1 MTTQVLEYLIAI
13 EEEHSLTRAAER
25 FYLSQPSLSYHLAKA
40 EQELNVKLFQKKGR
54 SLLPTED
61 GIIFFNAARAILHT
75 EAQTRKQ
82 IEKIKQQKQRRLHL
96 CTTKDQLN
104 WLQKTVLAPLNQNA
118 TNIQIQLT
126 ACEEEEAFR
135 SLEARPTDAF
145 FLFHRDPLPAGPWK
159 QQTLRQDTCCF
170 AVPYEWAQRPLPPDL
185 LPLCFLTLQET
196 SLQNL
201 WEKESLAAAGLHP
214 NMICTAP
221 DLSTIIGM
229 INTGHSCA
237 FLPQRVIESA
247 KECIT
252 VNPAVP
258 SWKIYWSIC
267 FQLPR
272 HAEHAASLEA
282 LLSILQS
289 ILG

>member
-13 EEEHSLTRAAER
+13 EEEHSLTRATER

-40 EQELNVKLFQKKGR
+40 EQELKVKLFQKKGR
-54 SLLPTED
+54 SLQPTEE
-61 GIIFFNAARAILHT
+61 GIIFFNAARAILHAET
-75 EAQTRKQ
+75 QTRKQ
-82 IEKIKQQKQRRLHL
+82 IEEIKQKKQLRLHL
-96 CTTKDQLN
+96 CTTPDNLD
-104 WLQKTVLAPLNQNA
+104 WLQKTVLASLNQND

-126 ACEEEEAFR
+126 SCEEEEAFR
-135 SLEARPTDAF
+135 SLETGQTDAL
-145 FLFHRDPLPAGPWK
+145 FLSHRDPLPAGPWK
-159 QQTLRQDTCCF
+159 QKTLQQDICHF
-170 AVPYEWAQRPLPPDL
+170 ALPYEWARRPLPPDL
-185 LPLCFLTLQET
+185 RPLCFLSHQET
-196 SLQNL
+196 GIQNL
-201 WEKESLAAAGLHP
+201 WERESLAAAGLHP
-214 NMICTAP
+214 KMVCTAP
-221 DLSTIIGM
+221 DLSTVIGM
-229 INTGHSCA
+229 INAGHSCA

-247 KECIT
+247 KEHIT
-252 VNPAVP
+252 INPAVP